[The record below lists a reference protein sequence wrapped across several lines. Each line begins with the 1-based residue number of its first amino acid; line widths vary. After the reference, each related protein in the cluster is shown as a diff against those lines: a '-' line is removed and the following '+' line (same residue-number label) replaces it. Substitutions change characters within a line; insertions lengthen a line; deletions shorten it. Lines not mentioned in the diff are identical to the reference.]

1 MTIKQALLWG
11 IRKLK
16 PTERASHGDIAAFDA
31 EILLAFALKKPKEF
45 LYTHGELKL
54 TPKQLN
60 FFKKCI
66 SRRKKHE
73 PIAYITN
80 QKEFFA
86 CLPTRQDLN
95 FYVDKNVL
103 IPRPE
108 TEILVEEAI
117 RICEQLTINNKQ
129 LTIVDIGTGSGCVAI
144 ALAKNL
150 PDIKIFATEISPDAI
165 KVAKKNIR
173 YHKVPVTLL
182 RGNLLEPILKR
193 IKNQELKIK
202 NLLIVAN
209 LPYLTI
215 KQWQKTQPEIKNY
228 EPRLALDGGRDGL
241 KCHRLLFQQ
250 ILALF
255 AGRRHFV
262 LSVLLE
268 IDPSQV
274 KPITKLIHSHFPT
287 SKIQIKKDLAGR
299 DRVVIVKWLN
309 C

>member
-11 IRKLK
+11 IKKLK
-16 PTERASHGDIAAFDA
+16 PTERASHGDIAASDA

-45 LYTHGELKL
+45 LYTHPEKKI
-54 TPKQLN
+54 TPEQLGI
-60 FFKKCI
+60 FKHLI
-66 SRRKKHE
+66 THRARHE
-73 PIAYITN
+73 PVAYLIN
-80 QKEFFA
+80 QKEFFG
-86 CLPTRQDLN
+86 LD

-150 PDIKIFATEISPDAI
+150 PDIKIFATEISPNAL
-165 KVAKKNIR
+165 KVAQKNAR
-173 YHKVPVTLL
+173 HHKVAITFLPGDLL
-182 RGNLLEPILKR
+182 VPFL
-193 IKNQELKIK
+193 K
-202 NLLIVAN
+202 NLKSEILNLKSLTITAN
-209 LPYLTI
+209 LPYLTTR
-215 KQWQKTQPEIKNY
+215 QWQKAQPEIKNY

-241 KCHRLLFQQ
+241 KCYRLLFQQ
-250 ILALF
+250 ISALF

-299 DRVVIVKWLN
+299 DRVVIIKLLN
-309 C
+309 G